1 MFTDPLLER
10 ARKEGNPLINSDT
23 ATFIWQGKTAPKLIE
38 DLHGWEESPQEMERI
53 SPGLWA
59 ATLTLPRDAYLEY
72 AFLDPKTGQRILDPL
87 NPQRVW
93 NGISNNNH
101 FFYMPDAAP
110 TPLVRPGK
118 GIARGTVS
126 RHEVQTEM
134 LTASRRRTVYLY
146 KPPTEEPVPLVVVY
160 DGIDYLRRGKLAVIL
175 DNLIAQKRIRPL
187 ALAML
192 QNGGQARFVEYGCS
206 DITLAFLVETILP
219 LARQNLKLADIKKH
233 PGAYGVLGA
242 SMGGV
247 MALYT
252 GLRLPEMFGKVL
264 SQSGAFTLWERPS
277 VAVDLVQ
284 HAPHPEMDIWMD
296 VGRLEWLLEDNRKMR
311 ALLKGKGYRVTYRE
325 VNGAHNFTSWR
336 DDVWRGLEALFGQ

>member
-1 MFTDPLLER
+1 MFTYPLLER
-10 ARKEGNPLINSDT
+10 ARKEGNPLINGDT

-59 ATLTLPRDAYLEY
+59 ATLTMPRDAYLEY

-93 NGISNNNH
+93 NGISNYKH

-160 DGIDYLRRGKLAVIL
+160 DGIDYLRRGKLTVIL

-219 LARQNLKLADIKKH
+219 LARQHLSLVDIKKH

-252 GLRLPEMFGKVL
+252 GLRLSKIFGKVL

-277 VAVDLVQ
+277 VAVDLMQ
-284 HAPHPEMDIWMD
+284 HAPRPKMDIWMD

>member
-1 MFTDPLLER
+1 
-10 ARKEGNPLINSDT
+10 
-23 ATFIWQGKTAPKLIE
+23 
-38 DLHGWEESPQEMERI
+38 
-53 SPGLWA
+53 
-59 ATLTLPRDAYLEY
+59 
-72 AFLDPKTGQRILDPL
+72 
-87 NPQRVW
+87 
-93 NGISNNNH
+93 
-101 FFYMPDAAP
+101 
-110 TPLVRPGK
+110 
-118 GIARGTVS
+118 
-126 RHEVQTEM
+126 M

-146 KPPTEEPVPLVVVY
+146 KPPTGEPVPLVVVY

-187 ALAML
+187 ALVML

-219 LARQNLKLADIKKH
+219 LARQHLSLVDIKKH

-252 GLRLPEMFGKVL
+252 GLRLSKIFGKVL
-264 SQSGAFTLWERPS
+264 SQSGAFTLWERTR

-284 HAPHPEMDIWMD
+284 YAPRPEMDIWMD